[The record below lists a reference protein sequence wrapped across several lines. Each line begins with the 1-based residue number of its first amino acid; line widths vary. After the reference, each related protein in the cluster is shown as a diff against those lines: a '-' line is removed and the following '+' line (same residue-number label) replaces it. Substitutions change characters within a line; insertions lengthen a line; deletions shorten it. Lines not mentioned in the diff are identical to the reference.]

1 MYYHTVAIQQVD
13 IVSLSWSKVTSVC
26 ACALSF
32 QEIWMQAAGATCC
45 GTISSPVSSQHRTTT
60 SHTALPPA
68 PLAPTDNYYNRL
80 HTQPLSEYLRE
91 SQVQVFHS
99 IPGLISV
106 QKKTWCAENTIIA
119 CLLVIIGLTG
129 SIVNTLSLLFTSFSF
144 PTIWLHLPSER
155 KIGTCPQWRVVN
167 FNIFRYLHLRSV
179 LNVPGI

>member
-1 MYYHTVAIQQVD
+1 
-13 IVSLSWSKVTSVC
+13 
-26 ACALSF
+26 
-32 QEIWMQAAGATCC
+32 MQAAGATCC

-106 QKKTWCAENTIIA
+106 QKKTWWCREYYYYYCMFIGYYWADRLNSQYSLSSLYQLQFSNNLIAFAEREKNWNLPTMTCRQLQYI
-119 CLLVIIGLTG
+119 
-129 SIVNTLSLLFTSFSF
+129 SIFTS
-144 PTIWLHLPSER
+144 T
-155 KIGTCPQWRVVN
+155 
-167 FNIFRYLHLRSV
+167 
-179 LNVPGI
+179 